1 MKDFFM
7 TNWFVLILALVFL
20 GFNVYLFITKQWTK
34 LREQAY
40 ALMLT
45 AERVF
50 SSEEGK
56 KKFEAVFEALY
67 FNLIPRWLRLFVTPE
82 SIREKLQEWYNL
94 AKNYLKNDA
103 EDVPDNN
110 VKQGVQYNAVKIST
124 ADDIMVID
132 ADGAKK
138 VIKVE

>member
-1 MKDFFM
+1 MKEFLIA
-7 TNWFVLILALVFL
+7 NWFVLLLAVVLL
-20 GFNVYLFITKQWTK
+20 GFEIYLIVTKQWTK

-67 FNLIPRWLRLFVTPE
+67 FNLIPLWLRLFVTPE

-94 AKNYLKNDA
+94 AKNYLDDGIINSRVMLGNLESGKYGIAIKND
-103 EDVPDNN
+103 
-110 VKQGVQYNAVKIST
+110 
-124 ADDIMVID
+124 
-132 ADGAKK
+132 DGTTTVLNQDGIKK
-138 VIKVE
+138 